1 MVKEIVSTGSAT
13 SRCPECDYDLR
24 GLTEP
29 RCPECGK
36 AFSSREV
43 AEYADRRWP
52 PQRFFRA
59 LILAT
64 IPWFIAY
71 FFLDVIHDT
80 TDRAEISWLTL
91 PILAI
96 PIQLI
101 LATTAAA
108 ALEASST
115 RPMKRLGAV
124 LAIIV
129 WILILGHMMIT
140 VWTL

>member
-1 MVKEIVSTGSAT
+1 M
-13 SRCPECDYDLR
+13 
-24 GLTEP
+24 
-29 RCPECGK
+29 
-36 AFSSREV
+36 
-43 AEYADRRWP
+43 
-52 PQRFFRA
+52 

-80 TDRAEISWLTL
+80 TDRAEISWMTL
-91 PILAI
+91 PFLAI

-115 RPMKRLGAV
+115 RTMKRLGAV

-129 WILILGHMMIT
+129 WILILGHILIT
-140 VWTL
+140 AWTL